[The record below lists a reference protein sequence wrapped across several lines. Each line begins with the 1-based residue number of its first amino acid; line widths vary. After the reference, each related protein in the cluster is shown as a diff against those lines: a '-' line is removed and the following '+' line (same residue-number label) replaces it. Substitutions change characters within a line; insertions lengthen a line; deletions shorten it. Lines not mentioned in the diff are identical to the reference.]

1 MNSRLL
7 LEIRRSLR
15 PFVYFLI
22 LATLG
27 VAAFVGIFRNLT
39 FERPWQSYNEVRAE
53 FDDVKGIF
61 PGGHQVRIN
70 GVKVGVVSESKLVNN
85 RAVLT
90 LKIEDKWGKIYKNAK
105 MRIRPVT
112 PLQDLYVN
120 ITDRGDAS
128 AGEAKKDFII
138 SGEQTQTPVDISRVL
153 DTFNADTRQQM
164 TILLSELGKGLD
176 DGGVKL
182 RESFASL
189 APFLK
194 VAERTTRTLAERD
207 RNVRRLVHNF
217 GQLSDALAKKD
228 QELNTFVVQGNQ
240 TLGELARND
249 QRLGETFTQLAS
261 LMPTLRT
268 SFATVRTLSGELDP
282 ALRSLKPVADELE
295 SGLGALQEFGQDARP
310 ALRALRPS
318 VTSLNTMA
326 RTLSPTSRSLAI
338 AFQRLADQAP
348 AFDNV
353 TKQTDT
359 CINSVERF
367 FHNTLSV
374 LKFEDAYGGF
384 PRAETTVDSDSL
396 GGVSSKNN
404 GTAGGLNT
412 RRLPKCTDALGGVG
426 TPEDR

>member
-7 LEIRRSLR
+7 LEVRRSLR
-15 PFVYFLI
+15 PFIYFI
-22 LATLG
+22 VLATLG

-39 FERPWQSYNEVRAE
+39 FERPWEKYNEVRAE

-70 GVKVGVVSESKLVNN
+70 GVRVGVVSESRLVDN

-120 ITDRGDAS
+120 VIDRGDAS
-128 AGEAKKDFII
+128 AGEAKKSDII
-138 SGEQTQTPVDISRVL
+138 SGQQTLTPVDISRVL

-194 VAERTTRTLAERD
+194 VAQSTTKTLADRD

-217 GQLSDALAKKD
+217 GTLSDALAKKD
-228 QELNTFVVQGNQ
+228 KELNTFVTEGNA

-249 QRLGETFTQLAS
+249 QKFAETFEGIAD
-261 LMPTLRT
+261 LMPVMRS
-268 SFATVRTLSGELDP
+268 SFASVRTLSGELDP
-282 ALRSLKPVADELE
+282 ALRSLEPVAQELE
-295 SGLGALQEFGQDARP
+295 SGLAGLEQFGKDARP

-326 RTLSPTSRSLAI
+326 QQLSPTSRSLAT
-338 AFQRLADQAP
+338 AFQRLAGQAP
-348 AFDNV
+348 AFDNI

-359 CINSVERF
+359 CIDSVERF
-367 FHNTLSV
+367 FHNTISV
-374 LKFEDAYGGF
+374 LKFEDGYGGF
-384 PRAETTVDSDSL
+384 PRAETTVDSDSA
-396 GGVSSKNN
+396 GGANASNN
-404 GTAGGLNT
+404 GSPGGLNT

-426 TPEDR
+426 TPEGR